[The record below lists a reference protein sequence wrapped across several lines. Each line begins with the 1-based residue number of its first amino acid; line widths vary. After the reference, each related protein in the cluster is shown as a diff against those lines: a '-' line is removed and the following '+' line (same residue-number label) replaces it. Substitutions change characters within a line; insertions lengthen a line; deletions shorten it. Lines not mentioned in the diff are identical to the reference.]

1 MFKKM
6 IPNIFILVMMLVTTN
21 SFAAI
26 KVYPNPDT
34 RIVNLSVAE
43 GANTFFQLV
52 LDDDT
57 NTNFSWRI
65 ASSPGASWMGFD
77 AVSGTGA
84 STYSIRVTLDA
95 TNMLVGNYSGKF
107 YIINPDDNTTI
118 IDYTVNLTVLSTA
131 EPPAPP
137 NLHGAIISIYPRD
150 SVNIKTIQGQKTY
163 FYISIVDV
171 NGSIAVTTDN
181 PGFCYAIATSP
192 NQQWLSAGTP
202 SACGSSAYSV
212 KMELDATNMTSG
224 VYDATIYVTT
234 NANSSLF
241 TLPVTFTVLAD
252 TASGVSMIPS
262 GSVAIEAAP
271 GQQKS
276 LNVVLTGSKPFSWV
290 ATSDVEWL
298 TAEPNTGTAAGTS
311 TGSVYSVKVIAD
323 ASKLMAQNAPY
334 IGTISFVTDLG
345 TVHSLTVLFS
355 VNYANIN
362 AEPVTNLSYNTS
374 SWLNIIQS
382 LNPVN
387 MSGRLF
393 VLMEHPQLVPYQVY
407 AYRMNASGP
416 RLDLFSQW
424 GRPVNDAIN
433 LAYAENVKTVNQ
445 IVLGGFRMAGLE
457 GNLIIRL
464 MVGNDV
470 NNLTEIKRW
479 DITIQPLTGE
489 WDMRELFYGQW
500 WHYPDLLV
508 IDDNRGRLNAL
519 WGQTPVKINYGNT
532 ISSSGALSICSDGVS
547 FCTGQVS
554 LDGNADYVFSRTL
567 NTIYGPMEFMYHIT
581 QLDASVM
588 SGTWQYR
595 LIGAQSWSLPERFE
609 AKTHGGLVI
618 PYDAE
623 RQAYFV
629 NGTVHGLSSTDYPVR
644 FQVDTGAYTVLLD
657 KNIAPYLGI
666 NIADSEDPTYKAAS
680 CYESGGSG
688 VGGTITTTNCRVNNI
703 TLDGKL
709 SKNNVWVSFGDWPQP
724 ALLGMSFLEGL
735 SVSTNPS
742 DRSMTIGY

>member
-1 MFKKM
+1 MLKK
-6 IPNIFILVMMLVTTN
+6 IILNIFILVVMLVTTN

-34 RIVNLSVAE
+34 RSVSLSVAK
-43 GANTFFQLV
+43 GATTSFQLV
-52 LDDDT
+52 LDEDT
-57 NTNFSWRI
+57 NASFTWNI
-65 ASSPGASWMGFD
+65 ASSPGAEWMSFS
-77 AVSGTGA
+77 ALSGTGA
-84 STYSIRVTLDA
+84 ATYSIEVKLNA

-107 YIINPDDNTTI
+107 FIIDPDNNTT

-137 NLHGAIISIYPRD
+137 NLHGAIISIYPKD

-171 NGSIAVTTDN
+171 NGSVAVKTDN

-192 NQQWLSAGTP
+192 NQQWLSADTP
-202 SACGSSAYSV
+202 SACGSSVYSV
-212 KMELDATNMTSG
+212 KMELDATNMAPG
-224 VYDATIYVTT
+224 AYDATIYVTT
-234 NANSSLF
+234 NANSTLF
-241 TLPVTFTVLAD
+241 TLPVSFNVLAD
-252 TASGVSMIPS
+252 AAHGVSIIPS
-262 GSVAIEAAP
+262 GSVTLEAAP
-271 GQQKS
+271 GQQES
-276 LNVVLTGSKPFSWV
+276 LDVALTGSTPFSWV
-290 ATSDVEWL
+290 AISDVEWL
-298 TAEPNTGTAAGTS
+298 TADPNTSTAAAS
-311 TGSVYSVKVIAD
+311 SAVYSVRVIAD

-334 IGTISFVTDLG
+334 IGTISFATDLG
-345 TVHSLTVLFS
+345 TVHSLTVLFY

-362 AEPVTNLSYNTS
+362 AEPVINLTYNTS
-374 SWLNIIQS
+374 SWLNIVQS

-393 VLMEHPQLVPYQVY
+393 VLMEHSQLVPYQVY
-407 AYRMNASGP
+407 AYRVTADGP

-424 GRPVNDAIN
+424 GRPVTDAIN
-433 LAYAENVKTVNQ
+433 LAYANDVKTVNQ

-470 NNLTEIKRW
+470 NNLIELKRW
-479 DITIQPLTGE
+479 NITIQPLTGE
-489 WDMRELFYGQW
+489 WDLQELFYGNW
-500 WHYPDLLV
+500 WHYPDLL
-508 IDDNRGRLNAL
+508 IISEKGGLLSAL
-519 WGQTPVKINYGNT
+519 WGILPVSLSYGNT
-532 ISSSGALSICSDGVS
+532 ITSSGSLSICSNGMS
-547 FCTGQVS
+547 FCS
-554 LDGNADYVFSRTL
+554 SNLALPGNADYQFTVVR

-581 QLDASVM
+581 QLDASLM

-595 LIGAQSWSLPERFE
+595 LSGTQSWSLPERFE
-609 AKTHGGLVI
+609 ARVHGGLVI

-666 NIADSEDPTYKAAS
+666 NIDDSTDSTYNAAS
-680 CYESGGSG
+680 CYASGGSG
-688 VGGTITTTNCRVNNI
+688 VGGTITTTNCLVKNI

-709 SKNNVWVSFGDWPQP
+709 SKSNVWVSFGDWPQP